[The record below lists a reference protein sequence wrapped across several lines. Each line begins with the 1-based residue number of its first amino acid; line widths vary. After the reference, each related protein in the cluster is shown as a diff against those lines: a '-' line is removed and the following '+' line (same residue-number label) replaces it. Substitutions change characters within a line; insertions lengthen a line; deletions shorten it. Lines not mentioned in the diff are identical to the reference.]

1 MNSQLRFH
9 LARAV
14 LAATLAPC
22 PAWADK
28 TADTGKSLGDTSQVQ
43 VRDGR
48 ELRPPRT
55 DAAMERWRDNRFGV
69 FIHWGI
75 FSMPG
80 GVVDGKIVPGAAE
93 WIWTSYANK
102 GRKAEYESLAREF
115 DPVKYD
121 PAAWAKAIKQSGAK
135 YVVFVTKHHDGFCLF
150 DSKLTDYDSAG
161 SKYGKD
167 ILKPFVEAVAAEG
180 IDIGLYYS
188 IIDWHHPNYTAKE
201 LKTGTDH
208 ESYRKYLDYMKGQ
221 LKELLTAYGD
231 VKILWFD
238 GRWDASY
245 KNNPQYG
252 KEVEDFCRSVKP
264 GIIINDRVRAY
275 DSFADYDASYERR
288 LPEPAKVLNLDW
300 ECCMTM
306 PERTW
311 GYHTAPDGA
320 GWKTP
325 RKIIG
330 QLAECASRGGNFLL
344 NLGPKPDGSIR
355 DEELAR
361 LREVGRWMA
370 AHGGAIYGTR
380 PAGLDL
386 TEKNHEPGNGVF
398 ATRKGDT
405 LHLILTRWPDTDR
418 IFLPKLAEKILSAE
432 LVGNGGGTVLSAST
446 ENRKEGDV
454 PFISGLPLHPP
465 AGEAAWEIRV
475 KLGGD

>member
-1 MNSQLRFH
+1 MIHRFH
-9 LARAV
+9 LSLVHLFLTASLV
-14 LAATLAPC
+14 QSAAG
-22 PAWADK
+22 AD
-28 TADTGKSLGDTSQVQ
+28 TAADTGKSLGDTSQVKI
-43 VRDGR
+43 RDGR

-55 DAAMERWRDNRFGV
+55 DAAMERWRDNRFGI

-80 GVVDGKIVPGAAE
+80 GVVDGKTVPGAAE

-102 GRKAEYESLAREF
+102 GRKAEYESLAKEF

-121 PAAWAKAIKQSGAK
+121 PVAWAKAIKQSGAK

-161 SKYGKD
+161 SKHGKD
-167 ILKPFVEAVAAEG
+167 ILKPFVDAVAAEG

-201 LKTGTDH
+201 LKTEADH

-221 LKELLTAYGD
+221 LKELLTGYGD
-231 VKILWFD
+231 VKLLWFD

-252 KEVEDFCRSVKP
+252 KDVEEFCRSVKP

-311 GYHTAPDGA
+311 GYHADPDGA

-330 QLAECASRGGNFLL
+330 QMAECASRGGNFLL
-344 NLGPKPDGSIR
+344 NIGPKPDGTIR
-355 DEELAR
+355 DEELQR
-361 LREVGRWMA
+361 LAVVGKWMEV
-370 AHGGAIYGTR
+370 HGSAIRPTR

-386 TEKNHEPGNGVF
+386 TNKNHEPGNGVF
-398 ATRKGDT
+398 ATILGDT
-405 LHLILTRWPDTDR
+405 LHLILTQWPDTDR
-418 IFLPKLAEKILSAE
+418 VFLTGLKREAASAE
-432 LVGNGGGTVLSAST
+432 IVRANETIPLKVGT
-446 ENRKEGDV
+446 ETRKEGEIQFV
-454 PFISGLPLHPP
+454 TGLPMTPP
-465 AGEAAWEIRV
+465 EGEAAWEIRV
-475 KLGGD
+475 KLQAP